1 MAYMSGMT
9 SYMHIRL
16 GKRLK
21 LGQSRRSMP
30 SRNQLEPVN
39 KVMSKGQHL
48 DLSAVDIQP
57 RGQVTHWVPE
67 GTPDAE
73 CKRNQLTEP
82 RQSLKRKGIRL
93 PSDRT
98 VTTKFDQRV
107 LLLHWKPLQVQ
118 GAFPGRSIGKLSCAA
133 KSLWI
138 KALSSTDLLV
148 DVLIGRT

>member
-118 GAFPGRSIGKLSCAA
+118 GAFPGRSIGKLSCACE
-133 KSLWI
+133 I
-138 KALSSTDLLV
+138 FMNQSS
-148 DVLIGRT
+148 VLNWLAGWCPDR